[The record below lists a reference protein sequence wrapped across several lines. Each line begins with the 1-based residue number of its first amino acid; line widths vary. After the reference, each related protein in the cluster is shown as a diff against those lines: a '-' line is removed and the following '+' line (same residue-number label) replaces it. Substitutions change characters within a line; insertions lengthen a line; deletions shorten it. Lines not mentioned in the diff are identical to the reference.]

1 MSFFYDLNKRLAN
14 LASKQDAKQISEDAK
29 ATAPKSRLAES
40 MDMAE
45 AGNASFEGTFD
56 LMDAAK
62 DFAKKWIK
70 RYPGNPNETEA
81 KHPDEYEKFANAWV
95 TNVLNKNGIEVTP
108 VKLEKS
114 RSDFDY
120 YLKQEYDML
129 SESKTKSYSA
139 KNAAAG
145 KDIGKPG
152 KNFKKIADKSS
163 PEVAG
168 AVLNKLRHPSES
180 TGMTD
185 EGNAFTG
192 ALAKTPKGQN
202 FALGGKKF
210 KDTSSIEEAGLGN
223 DLRDHVLAVLETIYK
238 GAVAG
243 EEMIDDVADELGDHF
258 TAVKRSGDKTL
269 KQAYSLMR
277 QEGGEA
283 EGNPQLMASIAKKA
297 IGMLSSIEEV
307 GKAPMTTKQKSFAKL
322 APPADKISFADRI
335 AGAKKEVDE
344 MLGDVA
350 AEAIKSAVGGKK
362 KQPRSAG
369 TAFDPEYMKQQQV
382 KKDAESHSRYDV
394 TDTGYSKRYTR
405 KAVDTDIDAG
415 DEVKSDE
422 PKRRGRPKGK
432 DKGPERV
439 TAKSYKYKAGR
450 PTKTKEGLDSD
461 GVMMTQPSNM
471 SSESAD
477 MEGSR
482 DRNEAGEFGAEGDYV
497 KNELH
502 TMVRVARD
510 LEKHLRDNEDL
521 PTWCIGKLSQ
531 AKGMVVS
538 VMDYIMS
545 EKERG
550 VEAATGREG
559 VTMEK
564 APPGAKAERMVKHIK
579 AGYAK
584 DGKVTPKEKSIAY
597 ATAWKAKKAGKV
609 EEESTDREDQKA
621 ERAGK
626 KVAKDIEHDE
636 GHKGKDDA
644 KAERAG
650 KKVTKDIEY
659 DDAKDKK
666 EKKVAETTKS
676 GYNFGG
682 SVYESLNNKFNKALT
697 ETMNISINMNAGED
711 GETRKSITV
720 SAEGDDADKLA
731 ELLKMA
737 GLSSQ
742 AETCSGCGHTPCDCG
757 GEEEMVDENTLDW
770 PTKPEYTSTQ
780 QNMDPVSNDL
790 NRDKSTGQTTI
801 PVVASQLR
809 RQVSMEENVQLE
821 KSLFKLYQNYK
832 GK

>member
-322 APPADKISFADRI
+322 EPPADKISFADRI

-609 EEESTDREDQKA
+609 EEESTDKEDQKA

-682 SVYESLNNKFNKALT
+682 SVYESLNRKFNKALT

>member
-609 EEESTDREDQKA
+609 EEESTDKEDQKA

-682 SVYESLNNKFNKALT
+682 SVYESLNRKFNKALT